1 MLRAVL
7 PALRSALP
15 SARPSAFAAAARFL
29 QPIAARTYAAA
40 AGLSRSDIESRVMEV
55 MKTFEKVDGGKVRLG
70 LLFARVGVGRE
81 AVLRDE
87 SKEWSQADGTGRGTL
102 EPDPAGRPRWDT
114 TITMIIR
121 TSSS

>member
-1 MLRAVL
+1 MFRAAL

-15 SARPSAFAAAARFL
+15 SARPSAFAAAARFQ

-70 LLFARVGVGRE
+70 LWWRE
-81 AVLRDE
+81 
-87 SKEWSQADGTGRGTL
+87 L
-102 EPDPAGRPRWDT
+102 ERR
-114 TITMIIR
+114 
-121 TSSS
+121 